1 VTEPLYRPEEAHG
14 IWVYLEHTG
23 AELAPVSRQLLGK
36 ARELA
41 ARKGLPLT
49 GVVLGHRVE
58 HLVPEAWAY
67 GADRVLLGDDPALAH
82 YATGPYARVLGEA
95 ILAHKPDVLL
105 LGATANGRDL
115 AGRLAVRL
123 RTGLT
128 ADCVDLA
135 WDEERGHLIGW
146 NTGFGGGVMAAI
158 VCPRHR
164 PQMAT
169 VRPGVFPDPEPQP
182 RQGEVVRLPVRLQE
196 ADLQVRV
203 EEEAHAPPAGVVSAQ
218 VLVVGGRGTGGR
230 FEPLWELAHAL
241 GGEVGATRVAVDEGW
256 IERERQ
262 IGQTGYI
269 VRPKVAIVCGASGA
283 FQFTVGLQDAETI
296 VAINTDREAPIFEQA
311 DYCLVDDLFQ
321 VVPALVR
328 AIKEGQG

>member
-1 VTEPLYRPEEAHG
+1 MTKPLYRPEEAQG
-14 IWVYLEHTG
+14 VWVYLEHVG
-23 AELAPVSRQLLGK
+23 KELTPVSRQLLGK

-41 ARKGLPLT
+41 QKKGVHLT
-49 GVVLGHRVE
+49 GVLLGHE
-58 HLVPEAWAY
+58 ISHLVEEAWAY
-67 GADRVLLGDDPALAH
+67 GADVVLWADHPALRR
-82 YATGPYARVLGEA
+82 YVTGPYARVVADAVLSY
-95 ILAHKPDVLL
+95 KPDVLL

-135 WDEERGHLIGW
+135 WEEGSGHLVGW
-146 NTGFGGGVMAAI
+146 NTGFGGGIMAAI
-158 VCPRHR
+158 LCPYHR

-169 VRPGVFPDPEPQP
+169 VRPGVFPTPQPQP
-182 RQGEVVRLPVRLQE
+182 RRGEEVRLPVHLQE
-196 ADLQVRV
+196 ADLQVEV
-203 EEEAHAPPAGVVSAQ
+203 EEEALVPPAGIMSAQ
-218 VLVVGGRGTGGR
+218 VLVVGGRGTGGQ
-230 FEPLWELAHAL
+230 FDPLWELARLL

-262 IGQTGYI
+262 IGQTGYV
-269 VRPKVAIVCGASGA
+269 VRPKLAIVCGASGA

-296 VAINTDREAPIFEQA
+296 VAINIDKEAPIFEQA
-311 DYCLVDDLFQ
+311 DYCVVDDLFQ

-328 AIKEGQG
+328 IIKEG